1 MSGGSYGNTSGTQE
15 REPRPLMERLMVFS
29 LADEIESLR
38 SEWQW
43 ANNDKNSRTLAKDVD
58 FRALLSV
65 MHSGAALDEQDGDA
79 RASVHILEGRAELDV
94 GGEVTQLETGQLAV
108 IDSGHPWT
116 LRAATDCSL
125 LVTFAWPIDKAG
137 V

>member
-15 REPRPLMERLMVFS
+15 RESRALMEPMMVFS

-38 SEWQW
+38 SEEQW
-43 ANNDKNSRTLAKDVD
+43 ADNDKNSRTLAKDVD

-65 MHSGAALDEQDGDA
+65 LHSGATLDEQDGDA
-79 RASVHILEGRAELDV
+79 RASVHILEGRAALDV
-94 GGEVTQLETGQLAV
+94 EGAVTQLGPGQLAV
-108 IDSGHPWT
+108 IDSGRPWT
-116 LRAATDCSL
+116 LRAATDCAL
-125 LVTFAWPIDKAG
+125 LLTFAWPIDKAG